1 MSTITIYKNTI
12 SGSTMQMASVTAS
25 LLGTASYSSY
35 GLTASYALNVS
46 GSWNSASYTSPTQ
59 SVAGFGVDGRAILYT
74 PTQDNVYLAKRGNNI
89 SWVPIETKFSAVS
102 YADDQNYIDVMS
114 QSVNYSNPSA
124 IMHTEETQDPTAIIR
139 EVYQFTSNEYTD
151 MLQIVMNLT
160 ASVGIFISGENFD
173 TIDRIIN
180 TSGSVLSPL
189 VMDGNIDYAD
199 FFINTSGSMIYSNT
213 YDSTIEYADS
223 IIYVTSSMQPLIT
236 TTSFTTASI

>member
-1 MSTITIYKNTI
+1 MATITIYKNTI

-89 SWVPIETKFSAVS
+89 SWIPIETKFSAVG
-102 YADDQNYIDVMS
+102 YADDQEYMDAMS

-124 IMHTEETQDPTAIIR
+124 IIHTEEAQTETSRIQ

-151 MLQIVMNLT
+151 MLQIVTNLT

-173 TIDRIIN
+173 TINEI
-180 TSGSVLSPL
+180 
-189 VMDGNIDYAD
+189 
-199 FFINTSGSMIYSNT
+199 INTSGSMIYSNT
-213 YDSTIEYADS
+213 YDSTIEYVDS
-223 IIYVTSSMQPLIT
+223 VIYITSSMQPLIT

>member
-89 SWVPIETKFSAVS
+89 SWIPIETKFSAVG
-102 YADDQNYIDVMS
+102 YADDQNYIDAMS

-124 IMHTEETQDPTAIIR
+124 IIYTEETQDPTAIIR
-139 EVYQFTSNEYTD
+139 GVYQFTEKEYTD
-151 MLQIVMNLT
+151 MLQIIMNLT

-180 TSGSVLSPL
+180 TSGSLVSPL
-189 VMDGNIDYAD
+189 VMDGTIDYAD

-213 YDSTIEYADS
+213 YDSTIEYANS
-223 IIYVTSSMQPLIT
+223 VIYVTSSMQPLIT

>member
-89 SWVPIETKFSAVS
+89 SWIPIETKFSAVG
-102 YADDQNYIDVMS
+102 YADDQDYIDVMS

-124 IMHTEETQDPTAIIR
+124 ITHTEETQDPTAIIQ
-139 EVYQFTSNEYTD
+139 EVYQFTSNEHTD
-151 MLQIVMNLT
+151 MLQIAMNLT

-173 TIDRIIN
+173 TINEIIN

>member
-1 MSTITIYKNTI
+1 MATITIYKNTI

-89 SWVPIETKFSAVS
+89 SWIPIETKFSAVG
-102 YADDQNYIDVMS
+102 YADDQDYTDVVS

-124 IMHTEETQDPTAIIR
+124 ITHTEETQDPTAIIQ
-139 EVYQFTSNEYTD
+139 EVYQFTSNEHTD

-173 TIDRIIN
+173 AIDRIIN
-180 TSGSVLSPL
+180 TSGSLVLPL

-213 YDSTIEYADS
+213 YDSTMEYADS
-223 IIYVTSSMQPLIT
+223 IIYATSYMHPLIT

>member
-1 MSTITIYKNTI
+1 MATITIYKNTI

-89 SWVPIETKFSAVS
+89 SWVPIETKFSAAS
-102 YADDQNYIDVMS
+102 YADDQNYTDAVS

-124 IMHTEETQDPTAIIR
+124 IIYTEETQDPTAIIR
-139 EVYQFTSNEYTD
+139 EVYQFTEKEYTD
-151 MLQIVMNLT
+151 MLQIIMNLT

-173 TIDRIIN
+173 AIDRIIN
-180 TSGSVLSPL
+180 TSGSLVFPL

-223 IIYVTSSMQPLIT
+223 IIYATSYMQPLIT